1 MPLPL
6 PLPLA
11 PRRRRFARCIGPVL
25 AAAWTLQAPL
35 AVAEDSAS
43 KPAAPAPRVLTLA
56 EAIAFAHEHQ
66 PGIRAALAHLEAT
79 KADAKVPRAA
89 WQPVLGASAQIYA
102 ATANNTTSASL
113 GVGDLALPR
122 IGGTRDVSSS
132 SATWQPYASTLVG
145 VSATQEVFD
154 FGRIAANAAVA
165 DAQVEV
171 GKSSA
176 DAIRLDVDLG
186 VEEAYFGVYAAK
198 GVLAASK
205 EAYTSTREHRDLA
218 RAGVASGLR
227 SPIELTRAEADLSRY
242 EIGVIRA
249 QGGLDVAEVVLA
261 AAVGAPDTAFDV
273 SGAAP
278 TPAELPSLTEGV
290 RMASERDPLLREA
303 LARLKAQEKATTAIR
318 ASLRPNLLATGAI
331 SGRAGGATPS
341 GNGDAPTGSGFLPDV
356 PNWDV
361 GLVLSW
367 TLFDGVT
374 LARGDASRAAERER
388 EEEILLYRQREV
400 AAVETAYVRVAAAKS
415 ALPALESAV
424 AGATANYKQAD
435 ARFRAGLG
443 NSVELAD
450 AEQLRASAEIQLAL
464 GLFEVARTRAEF
476 GRAIA
481 EGL

>member
-1 MPLPL
+1 MPLFFVHRTRGRRSARQL
-6 PLPLA
+6 HTLLLA
-11 PRRRRFARCIGPVL
+11 SCLLVGPRAFA
-25 AAAWTLQAPL
+25 Q
-35 AVAEDSAS
+35 DSAANPS
-43 KPAAPAPRVLTLA
+43 SATPRVLSLP

-66 PGIRAALAHLEAT
+66 PSIRAALARLASV
-79 KADAKVPRAA
+79 KAEAKVPRAA
-89 WQPVLGASAQIYA
+89 WQPVVGASAQIYA
-102 ATANNTTSASL
+102 ATANNTTGAYL

-132 SATWQPYASTLVG
+132 SATWKPYASTLVG
-145 VSATQEVFD
+145 LGATQEVFD
-154 FGRIAANAAVA
+154 FGRIAANAAAA

-176 DAIRLDVDLG
+176 DAVRLDLDLG

-205 EAYTSTREHRDLA
+205 EAYTSTKEHRDLA
-218 RAGVASGLR
+218 KAGVASGLR

-249 QGGLDVAEVVLA
+249 QGGLDVAQVVLA

-278 TPAELPSLTEGV
+278 TPAELPSLADGV
-290 RMASERDPLLREA
+290 RMASERDPVLREA
-303 LARLKAQEKATTAIR
+303 LARLKAQEKATTAIS
-318 ASLRPNLLATGAI
+318 ASLRPNLFATGTI
-331 SGRAGGATPS
+331 SGRAGGAAPS
-341 GNGDAPTGSGFLPDV
+341 GNGDSPTGSGFLPDV

-374 LARGDASRAAERER
+374 LARRDASRAAERER

-400 AAVETAYVRVAAAKS
+400 AAVEEAYVRVAAAKG